1 MEPRTL
7 QEAIVYFSKPENC
20 REYLIARRW
29 PDGVTCPRCGSKNVL
44 FLGKYNRWHCREK
57 HDAPQFTLKTG
68 TIFEDSPIGLDK
80 WLTAM
85 WLVVNCKNGISSY
98 EIGRDLK
105 VTQKSAWFMDHRIR
119 LALQGKST
127 MKLGGGG
134 KEIEV
139 DETFIGGKA
148 RNMHKSV
155 KARRI
160 TGQGHNVDDKAIV
173 WGVLE
178 RGKGSKKTKDK
189 TVSQVR
195 TQVIEDRKKETLQP
209 MVKEHVLAG
218 SALYSDELWGYYGL
232 ANEYEHKVID
242 HAVEYVNGK
251 IHTNGMENYWSLFK
265 RGINGT
271 YVSVEPFHLF
281 RYLDEQ
287 EFRYNHRGNKFNPV
301 TDSDRFDI
309 AVRQIVGKRVTYAE
323 LTGKTQEDK
332 LQPF

>member
-7 QEAIVYFSKPENC
+7 QEAIIYFAKPENQ
-20 REYLIARRW
+20 REYLVARRW

-44 FLGKYNRWHCREK
+44 FLEKYNRWHCREK

-98 EIGRDLK
+98 EIARDLR

-127 MKLGGGG
+127 VKLGGGG
-134 KEIEV
+134 KEVEV

-160 TGQGHNVDDKAIV
+160 TGQGHNNIDKVIV
-173 WGVLE
+173 MGVLD
-178 RGKGSKKTKDK
+178 RDKK
-189 TVSQVR
+189 QVR
-195 TQVIEDRKKETLQP
+195 TQVIPDRKRETLHP
-209 MVKEHVLAG
+209 IVKDNVQG
-218 SALYSDELWGYYGL
+218 GTSLYSDELWGYTGL
-232 ANEYEHKVID
+232 ETEYDHQVID
-242 HAVEYVNGK
+242 HAIEYVKGK
-251 IHTNGMENYWSLFK
+251 VHTNGMENFWSLLK
-265 RGINGT
+265 RGLSGT

-287 EFRYNHRGNKFNPV
+287 EFRYNNRGNKKNPV
-301 TDSDRFDI
+301 TDSQRFDL
-309 AVRQIVGKRVTYAE
+309 AVRQIVGKRLTYKE
-323 LTGKTQEDK
+323 LTGKTTVGASE
-332 LQPF
+332 PF